1 MWRASRK
8 RQRNPC
14 SEVARRFALRTLVQ
28 LCMVLSFN
36 RGQPNPVHFRSP
48 RLGLGQRR
56 HLAAGERL
64 ALQGLLLRRACFPR
78 RLLVV
83 GQSIQRSHLVWR
95 LLLSFLDCCFIP
107 SIDDKLFSYHFCHVR
122 YDTLLSYSSEIAL
135 YYDQF
140 IFIPVNPLHIFL

>member
-64 ALQGLLLRRACFPR
+64 ALQGLLLRLACRSVLLPGMLAFPGVC
-78 RLLVV
+78 LWYL
-83 GQSIQRSHLVWR
+83 Q
-95 LLLSFLDCCFIP
+95 LLLSRRPEDSKHQIGL
-107 SIDDKLFSYHFCHVR
+107 R
-122 YDTLLSYSSEIAL
+122 GG
-135 YYDQF
+135 
-140 IFIPVNPLHIFL
+140 

>member
-64 ALQGLLLRRACFPR
+64 ALQGLLLRRACRSVLLPGWLSPAFACGTCNFSCPGGQKIQST
-78 RLLVV
+78 RLGCVVAESLVFH
-83 GQSIQRSHLVWR
+83 GEHL
-95 LLLSFLDCCFIP
+95 
-107 SIDDKLFSYHFCHVR
+107 
-122 YDTLLSYSSEIAL
+122 
-135 YYDQF
+135 
-140 IFIPVNPLHIFL
+140 